1 VRNGPEH
8 LPPRSGPNLSRQRVE
23 EVAFTGRVVYIGYA
37 KSRSPTKPVSSSK
50 KELDILGS
58 RNALPADFREVIR
71 MLEERRFPVDDVISA
86 VVPIEEAPEML
97 RHWSSNPAAFTRSWC
112 R

>member
-1 VRNGPEH
+1 V
-8 LPPRSGPNLSRQRVE
+8 Q
-23 EVAFTGRVVYIGYA
+23 
-37 KSRSPTKPVSSSK
+37 

-71 MLEERRFPVDDVISA
+71 MLEERRFPVNESQQSCRSKRR
-86 VVPIEEAPEML
+86 PKCCG
-97 RHWSSNPAAFTRSWC
+97 SGAAIPQHLQKLWC

>member
-1 VRNGPEH
+1 MRKNP
-8 LPPRSGPNLSRQRVE
+8 
-23 EVAFTGRVVYIGYA
+23 
-37 KSRSPTKPVSSSK
+37 SPYETSLFVQ

-71 MLEERRFPVDDVISA
+71 MLEEGRFPVDDVISA

-97 RHWSSNPAAFTRSWC
+97 RQWSETPRHLQKS
-112 R
+112 